1 MDKLLRSVFR
11 LGFVAGT
18 AGVVDTFFLY
28 NVDGGY
34 RGVVYDRARGILP
47 NTLNEGTSIVVP
59 WLQNVT
65 LFDIRDRPKVIST
78 VTGTK
83 DLQQVNISLRVLYRP
98 LGDKLPDI
106 LSGVGPDYDERV
118 LPGIGNEVLKAVV
131 AQYKADELLLRRED
145 ISARIAQDL
154 REKCRKFHVVLDDVS
169 ITHLTFS
176 REYTRA
182 IEAKQVA
189 EQEAERQLY
198 VVMKAEQ
205 ERKANIIRAEG
216 ESNAAKLISNAME
229 SNGNALIELRRIE
242 AAKDIANT
250 LAKNKGITYLPSG
263 GGSGNGKDG
272 NSLLLG
278 IN

>member
-34 RGVVYDRARGILP
+34 RGVVFDRFRGILP

-98 LGDKLPDI
+98 LGDKLSDI
-106 LSGVGPDYDERV
+106 LSSVGPDYDERV

-145 ISARIAQDL
+145 ISARIAQGL
-154 REKCRKFHVVLDDVS
+154 REKCGKFHLILDDVS

-176 REYTRA
+176 REYTKA

>member
-34 RGVVYDRARGILP
+34 RGVVLDRVRGILP

-83 DLQQVNISLRVLYRP
+83 DLQQVNISLRILYRP

-106 LSGVGPDYDERV
+106 FSGVGPDYDERV
-118 LPGIGNEVLKAVV
+118 LPGFGNEVLKAVV

>member
-83 DLQQVNISLRVLYRP
+83 DLQQVNISLRILYRP

-106 LSGVGPDYDERV
+106 FSGVGPDYDERV
-118 LPGIGNEVLKAVV
+118 LPGFGNEVLKAVV

>member
-34 RGVVYDRARGILP
+34 RGVVFDRFRGILP
-47 NTLNEGTSIVVP
+47 KTLTEGTSFVVP

-65 LFDIRDRPKVIST
+65 LFDVRDRPKVIST

-83 DLQQVNISLRVLYRP
+83 DLQQVNISLRVLFRP
-98 LGDKLPDI
+98 IGEKLSDI
-106 LSGVGPDYDERV
+106 LSLVGPDYDERV

-131 AQYKADELLLRRED
+131 AQYKADELLLKRED
-145 ISARIAQDL
+145 ISKRIADGL
-154 REKCRKFHVVLDDVS
+154 RERAGKFHLVLDDVS

-176 REYTRA
+176 REYTKA
-182 IEAKQVA
+182 IESKQVA
-189 EQEAERQLY
+189 EQEAERQTY
-198 VVMKAEQ
+198 VVQKAEQ
-205 ERKANIIRAEG
+205 EKKANVIRAQG
-216 ESNAAKLISNAME
+216 ESSAAKLISDAMA
-229 SNGNALIELRRIE
+229 SNGSALIELRRIE
-242 AAKDIANT
+242 AAKDIAET
-250 LAKNKGITYLPSG
+250 LAKNKGITYLPS

-278 IN
+278 INP